1 MELEMPQSKLQML
14 TILRHYWKKGF
25 CVSEAV
31 AQMNAVEGTEFVDE
45 STAKKWFMRFNNGDT
60 SLKPR
65 PRNVCDA
72 VWFDV
77 FGFLGNAKL
86 GIYMEVI
93 SCHKWVFHWHNFT
106 SLHFQ
111 QAKNGTGAELFVR
124 QPLLLDSALTNKQF
138 QCSIKTFNKLSI
150 GFVDR
155 TVIAFLHSIKHAF
168 CPRFYFTVNIGIE
181 QKQSWAIVMEQIWPL
196 VPMSECYFRPT
207 NGFPA
212 SLLDC
217 AELRLI
223 SSFDHFPMTF
233 PCVSNGADQS
243 VEKAATN
250 LALFNWLHV
259 PRADGLPK
267 VFNWSSFDV
276 NQSIEH
282 FKQKFVNDTSP
293 ATYIVVIPWAC
304 YHYQANVEHFNRF
317 RDCAFTME
325 NEQTQECLELR
336 ASRIVWLLVR
346 RPNIQNWHPKL
357 PDSEISEELAC
368 AGDFYLHFNDANIG
382 L

>member
-1 MELEMPQSKLQML
+1 
-14 TILRHYWKKGF
+14 
-25 CVSEAV
+25 
-31 AQMNAVEGTEFVDE
+31 MNAVEGTEFVDE

-111 QAKNGTGAELFVR
+111 RAKNGTGAELF
-124 QPLLLDSALTNKQF
+124 
-138 QCSIKTFNKLSI
+138 TFNKLSI
-150 GFVDR
+150 GFIDR

-223 SSFDHFPMTF
+223 SSDFNFPMAF
-233 PCVSNGADQS
+233 LCVSNGADQS
-243 VEKAATN
+243 DEKAAT
-250 LALFNWLHV
+250 WHC
-259 PRADGLPK
+259 
-267 VFNWSSFDV
+267 
-276 NQSIEH
+276 SIGFMCH
-282 FKQKFVNDTSP
+282 ART
-293 ATYIVVIPWAC
+293 
-304 YHYQANVEHFNRF
+304 
-317 RDCAFTME
+317 
-325 NEQTQECLELR
+325 
-336 ASRIVWLLVR
+336 ASRR
-346 RPNIQNWHPKL
+346 RCSNGPTAMSTKASSILSRNLSTTHRQPL
-357 PDSEISEELAC
+357 TLS
-368 AGDFYLHFNDANIG
+368 
-382 L
+382 